1 MDEFWTENKEKP
13 ESITLSVG
21 ADPGGYRRTVPGAVL
36 VRVKAVCILL
46 TLLHPGGKNIG
57 LSPTLPAFPTPNVA
71 EYLMKHFDLRPTT
84 TPEQEL
90 QAILR

>member
-21 ADPGGYRRTVPGAVL
+21 AAPGGYRRTVPGAVL

-46 TLLHPGGKNIG
+46 TLLHLGSQNTC
-57 LSPTLPAFPTPNVA
+57 LRPTLPAFLSPNVA
-71 EYLMKHFDLRPTT
+71 EYLM
-84 TPEQEL
+84 
-90 QAILR
+90 

>member
-1 MDEFWTENKEKP
+1 M
-13 ESITLSVG
+13 G
-21 ADPGGYRRTVPGAVL
+21 AAPGGYRRTVPGAVL

-57 LSPTLPAFPTPNVA
+57 LSPTLPAFLSPNVA

-84 TPEQEL
+84 PPGTGSESDSALTNFLPGKQ
-90 QAILR
+90 

>member
-13 ESITLSVG
+13 ESITLSAG
-21 ADPGGYRRTVPGAVL
+21 SDPGGRCRTVPGAVL

-57 LSPTLPAFPTPNVA
+57 LSPTLPAFLSPNVA
-71 EYLMKHFDLRPTT
+71 EYLM
-84 TPEQEL
+84 
-90 QAILR
+90 